1 VLPCGVLEE
10 HQRRYG
16 RPAFAAV
23 FVVVFGLF
31 IVTIGPTIPAV
42 LVGALL
48 AALSAPLRDRLGRR
62 IHSAPL
68 CAALVTAILVGGV
81 LAPLTLLGVA
91 VVERLLAV
99 LGDAPQWVAEAQ
111 RPDGALGSLARSMHL
126 QRLIP
131 ENLGQQATALV
142 SWAGKA
148 LPSVVGNVVQTG
160 IAFFLVLVTT
170 YYLLRDGKQI
180 LARLERILPLEPR
193 YVHALV
199 DEFGKTG
206 RAVFVGMAGAAALQ
220 ALAGGVVYWALGVPH
235 PLLLGALTF
244 VAAMTP
250 LVGTSLVAVPVTLY
264 LALSGGHVRA
274 LVALGAAIAISGLD
288 NVVRPWLMGTGL
300 RAHPL
305 LLFLGIFGA
314 LPLFGPSGILLGPLF
329 VSLFTAV
336 GRIYAREFAPEAA
349 GDIIGPP
356 PSPRVSL
363 SQQIARRLLRQTGD
377 KKPPPG

>member
-1 VLPCGVLEE
+1 MREE
-10 HQRRYG
+10 QQRRYG
-16 RPAFAAV
+16 RQAFAAV

-31 IVTIGPTIPAV
+31 IATIGPTIPAV
-42 LVGALL
+42 LIGALL
-48 AALSAPLRDRLGRR
+48 AALSTPLRDRIGKRVASR
-62 IHSAPL
+62 PL

-81 LAPLTLLGVA
+81 LAPLTVLGVA
-91 VVERLLAV
+91 VVARLLAV
-99 LGDAPQWVAEAQ
+99 LSNAPQWVAGLQ
-111 RPDGALGSLARSMHL
+111 RPDGALGSLLARLHL
-126 QRLIP
+126 QRLVP
-131 ENLGQQATALV
+131 GSLGQQATALV
-142 SWAGKA
+142 SWAGEA
-148 LPSVVGNVVQTG
+148 LPAVVGNVLQTG

-170 YYLLRDGKQI
+170 YYLLRDGKQL
-180 LARLERILPLEPR
+180 LARLEHLLPLEPR
-193 YVHALV
+193 HVHALV

-220 ALAGGVVYWALGVPH
+220 ALVSGAVYWALAVPH

-250 LVGTSLVAVPVTLY
+250 LVGTALVAVPVTVY
-264 LALSGGHVRA
+264 LALSGGHLRA
-274 LVALGAAIAISGLD
+274 LVALGAALAISGLD

-349 GDIIGPP
+349 GDITGPP
-356 PSPRVSL
+356 PAQRVSL

-377 KKPPPG
+377 KKPPAP

>member
-1 VLPCGVLEE
+1 MLEE
-10 HQRRYG
+10 QQRRYG

-31 IVTIGPTIPAV
+31 IATIGPTIPAV
-42 LVGALL
+42 LIGALL
-48 AALSAPLRDRLGRR
+48 AALSTPLRDRLGKR
-62 IHSAPL
+62 IHSRPL
-68 CAALVTAILVGGV
+68 CAALVTILLVGGV
-81 LAPLTLLGVA
+81 LVPLTLVGVA
-91 VVERLLAV
+91 LVERLLAV
-99 LGDAPQWVAEAQ
+99 LTNAPQWVAELQ
-111 RPDGALGSLARSMHL
+111 RPDGAVAGLATRLHLRSVPESLS
-126 QRLIP
+126 
-131 ENLGQQATALV
+131 QQAAALV

-148 LPSVVGNVVQTG
+148 LPGVVGNVVQTG
-160 IAFFLVLVTT
+160 IGLFLVLVTT

-180 LARLERILPLEPR
+180 LGRLERILPLEPR
-193 YVHALV
+193 HVHALV

-220 ALAGGVVYWALGVPH
+220 AVASGIVYWALGVPH

-250 LVGTSLVAVPVTLY
+250 LVGTSLVAVPVTVY

-274 LVALGAAIAISGLD
+274 LVSLGAAIAISGLD

-336 GRIYAREFAPEAA
+336 GRIYAREFAPAAA
-349 GDIIGPP
+349 GDVLGPP
-356 PSPRVSL
+356 PEQRVSL

-377 KKPPPG
+377 KKPPPSP